1 MTSDSKKLDGFA
13 PWSEPAWNYIASPYY
28 NETHRQLRDGLR
40 AYLDEHI
47 IPHALEWEE
56 AGQAPREA
64 ALKWTQSGFV
74 HTDIPSPYRPKNHPL
89 PAGIPLDKLDA
100 FHLLISTDESSRIPA
115 GGVGTSLSG
124 ASVIGAPPV
133 VHWGTEEQKRKW
145 LPGLFTWETSF
156 CLGITEPDAGSDVA
170 QLKTMAEK
178 TPDGKFYIVNGYK
191 KWITGAPYATH
202 MTTAVRTGRPG
213 SGMGGLSVLVI
224 PMNSP
229 GLSHR
234 RIPNSGQKAG
244 GASFIELDN
253 VKVPTDNLIGKE
265 GQGFK
270 IIMKNF
276 NRERYVMAIGC
287 NRRARDCM
295 SDAFAYAHKRHT
307 FGKPLI
313 TNQVIRAK
321 IARIARDVESHWA
334 WLEQIAYHVN
344 NSPEKWESQEIAGRL
359 ALAKVMGGKLL
370 EKAAREAQQIFGGA
384 GYQRQGPGANV
395 EQTTRDLR
403 MMVVGGGSEEILND
417 LAIRQEI
424 LNATKRGWKPKL

>member
-1 MTSDSKKLDGFA
+1 MAAKDDSVKVAA
-13 PWSEPAWNYIASPYY
+13 PWAEPSWNYIPSPYY
-28 NETHRQLRDGLR
+28 NETHKALRDGLR
-40 AYLDEHI
+40 AYLNENI
-47 IPHALEWEE
+47 IPYALEWEE
-56 AGQAPREA
+56 AGEAPREA
-64 ALKWTQSGFV
+64 AMEWLKSGFG
-74 HTDIPSPYRPKNHPL
+74 HTDIPPPYRPKDHPL
-89 PAGIPLDKLDA
+89 PAGVPLEKMDP
-100 FHLLISTDESSRIPA
+100 FHLLVATDETSRVPA
-115 GGVGTSLSG
+115 GGVMTSMSG
-124 ASVIGAPPV
+124 ASVIGAPPII
-133 VHWGTEEQKRKW
+133 HWGTHEQKQKW
-145 LPGLFTWETSF
+145 LPGLFDWSTSF

-170 QLKTMAEK
+170 QLKTQAVK
-178 TPDGKFYIVNGYK
+178 SADGKHYIVNGYK
-191 KWITGAPYATH
+191 KWITGAPYASH
-202 MTTAVRTGRPG
+202 MTTAVRTSGPG
-213 SGMGGLSVLVI
+213 HAGLSVLVI

-253 VKVPTDNLIGKE
+253 VKVPAENLIGKE
-265 GQGFK
+265 GEGFK

-295 SDAFAYAHKRHT
+295 AEAFAYAHKRHT

-313 TNQVIRAK
+313 SNQVIRHK

-334 WLEQIAYHVN
+334 WLEQIAYATQL
-344 NSPEKWESQEIAGRL
+344 SPHKWEDQAIAGRL

-370 EKAAREAQQIFGGA
+370 ERAAREAQQIFGGA
-384 GYQRQGPGANV
+384 GYQRGGVGGNV

-417 LAIRQEI
+417 LAVRQEI
-424 LNATKRGWKPKL
+424 ANARKRGWSPKL